1 MLVSS
6 TGVRKQAFAV
16 ANVTVGFPTKVIGLV
31 GFEPTAVAA
40 ATALPYPIELISTSS
55 GLVISL
61 ALRRFGASGEASAV
75 D

>member
-6 TGVRKQAFAV
+6 TGLSKQAFAV
-16 ANVTVGFPTKVIGLV
+16 ANFTVGFATKVSGWWDLN
-31 GFEPTAVAA
+31 PRPVAA
-40 ATALPYPIELISTSS
+40 ATALSYAIELISTSS

-61 ALRRFGASGEASAV
+61 ALRRFGAGGEAFAV

>member
-6 TGVRKQAFAV
+6 TGLSKQAFVV
-16 ANVTVGFPTKVIGLV
+16 ATSLSASRRRLSGWCDLNPR
-31 GFEPTAVAA
+31 PVAA
-40 ATALPYPIELISTSS
+40 ATALPYPTELTSTSS

-61 ALRRFGASGEASAV
+61 ALRRFGASGEAFAV